1 MKSWDNTRKS
11 FVNWLSKSD
20 LRKEFSEKIKFEGLS
35 FWWLTSLLNK
45 DNINQVHW
53 YENLNQKLN
62 FQNKKNFHEKL
73 NYFLLIFKLIKS
85 LILKILSN
93 LIIRFLFFE
102 TIKKKDFNK
111 KMNCF
116 FALYT
121 NCVDYKGSFIDR
133 QYGLASYKETENK
146 YYIIEIPENFFLIK
160 NFFKIK
166 KNLKNIPLK
175 FIISNKNLKLTDI
188 IRVYFSTTVSF
199 FRMMKILKKNNY
211 FIINAINCSDILEKK
226 LIESFFGSIQDQ
238 LLRGKALHNS
248 LIKKSTKN
256 FINCFDFH
264 PQARSFYHYAKKAN
278 IDNVINI
285 NHANY
290 SENNIFFNF
299 NKEDFSKVYSSYYS
313 PQPDI
318 FFTQGEKYYKK
329 LKEVFDEKKIFCLGS
344 LKPELNKFP
353 IPKKSKNLS
362 PKQSKKII
370 TFLCS
375 INDYKSF
382 IKILNECNQSDFEIY
397 VMPHPLKKFET
408 IKYFKKELRSD
419 FIDATNL
426 DKKKI
431 FGISDNII
439 FGDTSLGLELSL
451 LNYNVLRLYCSDF
464 IPTFDINDEIPT
476 ATNKDE
482 FLNLL
487 NKDHVMQ
494 KAEEIEKN
502 YFYKY
507 DMKASERLEEILS
520 KLT

>member
-1 MKSWDNTRKS
+1 M
-11 FVNWLSKSD
+11 
-20 LRKEFSEKIKFEGLS
+20 
-35 FWWLTSLLNK
+35 
-45 DNINQVHW
+45 
-53 YENLNQKLN
+53 
-62 FQNKKNFHEKL
+62 
-73 NYFLLIFKLIKS
+73 
-85 LILKILSN
+85 LK
-93 LIIRFLFFE
+93 
-102 TIKKKDFNK
+102 
-111 KMNCF
+111 
-116 FALYT
+116 
-121 NCVDYKGSFIDR
+121 
-133 QYGLASYKETENK
+133 
-146 YYIIEIPENFFLIK
+146 
-160 NFFKIK
+160 
-166 KNLKNIPLK
+166 
-175 FIISNKNLKLTDI
+175 
-188 IRVYFSTTVSF
+188 
-199 FRMMKILKKNNY
+199 
-211 FIINAINCSDILEKK
+211 
-226 LIESFFGSIQDQ
+226 
-238 LLRGKALHNS
+238 GKALHNS

-329 LKEVFDEKKIFCLGS
+329 LKEVFDKNKIFCLGS
-344 LKPELNKFP
+344 LKPELNKFS

-408 IKYFKKELRSD
+408 IKYFQKELKLD

-431 FGISDNII
+431 FRISDNII

-482 FLNLL
+482 FLDLL

-494 KAEEIEKN
+494 KTEEIEKN